1 MIKDPFGRSLTDLRI
16 SITQRCN
23 FNCFYCH
30 REGEDNIKETEM
42 TPEEIERIVR
52 ISSKLGIKKIKLTG
66 GEPLLREDI
75 VEIVSRTSS
84 IPGITEVAITTN
96 GTLLK
101 KYSNQLR
108 EAGLTRINVSLDT
121 LRPKTFRKITCT
133 NSIKTV
139 IEGVKKAVQVGLS
152 PVKINMVVLKELN
165 EDQIWEMIHFTIEN
179 NLILQLIEFE
189 GLEGDEIFE
198 KYHLDLDKIEDEL
211 EESAWEIRIR
221 KMQHRKKILLNG
233 GGEIEIVKPMHNTLF
248 CENCRKMRI
257 TSDGK
262 FKPCLFRSDNHIDFL
277 TPMRR
282 GVSDESLKKLFLE
295 AVNMRRPYFT

>member
-1 MIKDPFGRSLTDLRI
+1 MIKDPFGRSVTDLRI

-30 REGEDNIKETEM
+30 REGEDKSKEIEM

-52 ISSKLGIKKIKLTG
+52 ISSKLGIKKVKLTG

-96 GTLLK
+96 GTLLN
-101 KYSNQLR
+101 KYANQLS
-108 EAGLTRINVSLDT
+108 ESGLTRINVSLDT
-121 LRPKTFRKITCT
+121 LIPKIYRKITCS
-133 NSIKTV
+133 NSIKMV
-139 IEGVKKAVQVGLS
+139 IEGIKTAVEAGLS
-152 PVKINMVVLKELN
+152 PVKINMVLLKGLN
-165 EDQIWEMIHFTIEN
+165 EDHIWEMIHFTIEN
-179 NLILQLIEFE
+179 KLILQLIEFE
-189 GLEGDEIFE
+189 DFEENEIY
-198 KYHLDLDKIEDEL
+198 KKHHLDLEKIEDEL

-233 GGEIEIVKPMHNTLF
+233 GGEVEIVKPMHNTLF

-277 TPMRR
+277 TPMRE
-282 GVSDESLKKLFLE
+282 GISDEGLKKLFLE
-295 AVNMRRPYFT
+295 AVDRRRPYFM